1 MPKGTNLKRLGQ
13 PNDAKVCIEGRA
25 VVVRVNSCL
34 RGCGALAVPKHD
46 VKGGALFKD
55 GEAASSGQNESVGDH
70 CTGAEVKTL
79 KADSNSPGEG
89 DTLLS
94 SICSICEQ
102 LSQIKCR

>member
-13 PNDAKVCIEGRA
+13 PNDAKVCIVGRA
-25 VVVRVNSCL
+25 VVVWVNSRV
-34 RGCGALAVPKHD
+34 RGGGALAVPKHN
-46 VKGGALFKD
+46 VKRGALFKD
-55 GEAASSGQNESVGDH
+55 GEAVSRGQDKSVGDH
-70 CTGAEVKTL
+70 CTRAEVKTL

-102 LSQIKCR
+102 LSQINCK